1 MRIRSDVEESNH
13 PVSVKWVVKWLDG
26 KIIGNYGL
34 VYPFAKNKTRR
45 LIPAKD
51 VKDFR
56 IIKMPC

>member
-1 MRIRSDVEESNH
+1 VRIISEVEESNH
-13 PVSVKWVVKWLDG
+13 PVSVKWVVKWFDG

-34 VYPFAKNKTRR
+34 VYPCQIRR

-56 IIKMPC
+56 IVKMPG